1 MYTRFLIYFLADIAV
16 NLIGYCI
23 NPLLPLFAD
32 SEGNL
37 PSWLRWFQT
46 YDDTLDG
53 KEPRFIESTSWLR
66 TQERGVNDLSTTNTL
81 GVAKNFICT
90 YVLRVMWLY
99 RNNAYGFAYSVLGA
113 KSPFK
118 TISEE
123 GVNPSDR
130 APAIEGSY
138 LRIFEDADGVKY
150 FQYKLVKDRGNGK
163 CYEASIG
170 WKTSGQFVVR
180 WTPFRKF
187 NG

>member
-1 MYTRFLIYFLADIAV
+1 MYTRFLIYFILDLTI
-16 NLIGYCI
+16 NLVGFTI
-23 NPLLPLFAD
+23 NPILPIFAD
-32 SEGNL
+32 SKGNL

-66 TQERGVNDLSTTNTL
+66 GS
-81 GVAKNFICT
+81 KNFICT

-99 RNNAYGFAYSVLGA
+99 RNNAYGFAYSILGGKA
-113 KSPFK
+113 PFR
-118 TISEE
+118 TLSEE
-123 GVNPSDR
+123 GTNTSDR
-130 APAIEGSY
+130 NPAIEGSY
-138 LRIFEDADGVKY
+138 LRIFEDAEGVKY
-150 FQYKLVKDRGNGK
+150 FQYKFVKQRNATQ

-170 WKTSGQFVVR
+170 WKPSGQFVVR

>member
-1 MYTRFLIYFLADIAV
+1 MYTRFLIYFILDLTI
-16 NLIGYCI
+16 NLVGFTI
-23 NPLLPLFAD
+23 NPILPIFAD

-37 PSWLRWFQT
+37 PTWLRWFQT
-46 YDDTLDG
+46 YDSTLDG
-53 KEPRFIESTSWLR
+53 QEPRFIDATSWLR
-66 TQERGVNDLSTTNTL
+66 TD

-99 RNNAYGFAYSVLGA
+99 RNNAYGFAYSILGCT
-113 KSPFK
+113 PTK
-118 TISEE
+118 TISED

-138 LRIFEDADGVKY
+138 FTTFEDAEGVKY
-150 FQYKLVKDRGNGK
+150 FQYKFVKDRGNGK
-163 CYEASIG
+163 CFEASIG
-170 WKTSGQFVVR
+170 WKPSGQFVVR